1 MTELD
6 ESGLPFPPHPVT
18 ALGLGSNL
26 GDRLGNL
33 RAALNSLRGLFT
45 VVRTSDVFETA
56 PWGVTDQPYFL
67 NACLLMEC
75 AMPPEELLTQV
86 KAIERE
92 MGRAASRRWG
102 ERSIDIDILLMGSL
116 VHDTPGLRIPHI
128 DMHRRDFV
136 LIPLAQILPHW
147 VHPGTGRS
155 VASLAE
161 DYLAAPALSAPV
173 RVAAL

>member
-1 MTELD
+1 MRT
-6 ESGLPFPPHPVT
+6 T

-33 RAALNSLRGLFT
+33 RVALSFLQGLFT

-56 PWGVTDQPYFL
+56 PWGVTDQPCFL

-75 AMPPEELLTQV
+75 DMPPEALLDQA
-86 KAIERE
+86 KAIEE
-92 MGRAASRRWG
+92 KMGRLPARRWG
-102 ERSIDIDILLMGSL
+102 ERCIDIDILLMDTL
-116 VHDTPGLRIPHI
+116 VYDTPNLRVPHA

-136 LIPLAQILPHW
+136 LVPLAQILPHW
-147 VHPGTGRS
+147 IHPGTGRA

-161 DYLAAPALSAPV
+161 DVFSFSPFSAPV
-173 RVAAL
+173 RITAL